1 MFRGGTDLLC
11 IYVALRLSYSGPG
24 LEGSHQPSS
33 GKQQTTGQQGGA
45 SVVSRLTE
53 GLCETL
59 FCLFRGSL
67 YVGLFFL
74 VCLVLFFNLKLFEMF
89 SLQLILIIGFKVE
102 LALVLGA
109 QLENSQSSSLRVS
122 LEM

>member
-1 MFRGGTDLLC
+1 MFRRGTDLLC

-67 YVGLFFL
+67 YVGLLCRNDPNSDEILKTVFEDLFDKAEGPHGPVFL
-74 VCLVLFFNLKLFEMF
+74 LLFFFWFVWFCFLT
-89 SLQLILIIGFKVE
+89 
-102 LALVLGA
+102 
-109 QLENSQSSSLRVS
+109 
-122 LEM
+122 